1 MSRRSVCVSTVRT
14 QKQERKCHIFPP
26 FATRRS
32 ALPINAFVAE
42 RQNIGYPHLFT
53 GAEPSLRKHP
63 AMAAVNNC
71 AGAQVPHRIRMDF
84 RIQSRYPL
92 PRFSRLGGL
101 GLRTTSRFDDFEL
114 YRPARRAGLDPLTTT
129 QEGVAVNSE
138 RLFYIAVA
146 RSSLREGRKLLT
158 STPMPHAHK
167 PSL

>member
-1 MSRRSVCVSTVRT
+1 MVSRN
-14 QKQERKCHIFPP
+14 
-26 FATRRS
+26 
-32 ALPINAFVAE
+32 INARLPA
-42 RQNIGYPHLFT
+42 RTANIGYPHLFT

-71 AGAQVPHRIRMDF
+71 AGAQVPHRIRIDL

-114 YRPARRAGLDPLTTT
+114 YRPARRAVLDPLTTT
-129 QEGVAVNSE
+129 QECVAVNSE